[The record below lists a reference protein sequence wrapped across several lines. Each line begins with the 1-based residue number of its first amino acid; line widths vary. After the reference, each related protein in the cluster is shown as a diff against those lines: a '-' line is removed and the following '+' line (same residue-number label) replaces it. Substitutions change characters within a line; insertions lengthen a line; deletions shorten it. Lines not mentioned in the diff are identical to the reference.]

1 MCHLPRFCS
10 CLGLLPTRCPRHD
23 TPGWGA
29 FPSSWSPGGCPHFS
43 DGGFHTNHYT
53 APTSGRGLVPR
64 GAYGHPSD
72 PYSFPPPSQ
81 GILRTG
87 LEEVRQFFALN
98 GSCRLPLSPSLLVKG
113 IVPRVSDWWVWA
125 LGAGRARGGEA
136 LPPWLLTDRRKKGI
150 SGPLLGPR
158 TYGLSSDSRA
168 GWRNWVGG

>member
-10 CLGLLPTRCPRHD
+10 CLGLLPTCCPRHD

-29 FPSSWSPGGCPHFS
+29 FPSSRSPGGCPHFS

-113 IVPRVSDWWVWA
+113 IVPRVSDWWVWGSWSREGSWRRGPA
-125 LGAGRARGGEA
+125 TLVIDRYEEERHIGA
-136 LPPWLLTDRRKKGI
+136 T
-150 SGPLLGPR
+150 
-158 TYGLSSDSRA
+158 SRPSH
-168 GWRNWVGG
+168 VQTFV